1 MRIDKLIE
9 MLEEIKEQHG
19 LLDIKIPNEFNG
31 TDDFVDDV
39 IFVEGNSIF
48 DDGYAK
54 IT

>member
-9 MLEEIKEQHG
+9 MLTEIKEQRG
-19 LLDIKIPNEFNG
+19 LVDVKIPDEFNG
-31 TDDFVDDV
+31 TDDFADDV